1 MLTVGWC
8 MSFLCTGLLLRT
20 FGCRVCSQ
28 TIHSTLHSSLENHCP
43 HTCLWYTTESMV
55 ARILDVMNIVPLQR
69 QLKISEDF
77 ENYVECRRSKQIKGR
92 FGNAEELVVPY
103 SYASLPCLVSISV
116 LSLFNQF
123 CFSLADSREYQWKWK
138 CIPSGLIYDC
148 EAVSL
153 SLCSINFSSHKNY
166 HLKCRL

>member
-1 MLTVGWC
+1 
-8 MSFLCTGLLLRT
+8 
-20 FGCRVCSQ
+20 
-28 TIHSTLHSSLENHCP
+28 
-43 HTCLWYTTESMV
+43 MV

-77 ENYVECRRSKQIKGR
+77 ENYVECRRSKQIKER

-123 CFSLADSREYQWKWK
+123 CFSLADSREYQ
-138 CIPSGLIYDC
+138 
-148 EAVSL
+148 
-153 SLCSINFSSHKNY
+153 
-166 HLKCRL
+166 